1 MREQKEQFEAIYQ
14 ASKDGIAVL
23 DVHTTAFLD
32 ANPAYLEM
40 TGFTRAELLRTSCF
54 ALTLEEDL
62 ESSQE
67 ALAEVVSKGFV
78 RDFVKTC
85 VVKDGKRVT
94 VNMSLALMH
103 GNQHI
108 LVTAK
113 DMTSRYVLEQELLDA
128 KDRAEARSRSW
139 P

>member
-1 MREQKEQFEAIYQ
+1 MQEIREQKEQFEAIYQ

-62 ESSQE
+62 ESTRQ
-67 ALAEVVSKGFV
+67 
-78 RDFVKTC
+78 
-85 VVKDGKRVT
+85 
-94 VNMSLALMH
+94 SLADQKAIEDTDSMPFEIYR
-103 GNQHI
+103 QE
-108 LVTAK
+108 
-113 DMTSRYVLEQELLDA
+113 YVSPRRLGQGLPPP
-128 KDRAEARSRSW
+128 R
-139 P
+139 